1 MTAPRGAERH
11 LRRSVRP
18 EAFSVTPAT
27 SANDAI
33 VARKKKKFP
42 PRWSQIPVIDSFS
55 RPGLFSFNDKWAR
68 RVWRLKME
76 KPGDILFPFISITKI
91 TNDRWPFYVS
101 TLHRSNASLGIF
113 SRGGKLSGRGFT
125 CVGDFRDFSSR
136 TRSMTK
142 LRDSSYYVEFISSRG
157 WWLSR

>member
-33 VARKKKKFP
+33 VARKKKSP

-55 RPGLFSFNDKWAR
+55 RPGLFSFNDK
-68 RVWRLKME
+68 
-76 KPGDILFPFISITKI
+76 
-91 TNDRWPFYVS
+91 
-101 TLHRSNASLGIF
+101 
-113 SRGGKLSGRGFT
+113 
-125 CVGDFRDFSSR
+125 
-136 TRSMTK
+136 
-142 LRDSSYYVEFISSRG
+142 
-157 WWLSR
+157 